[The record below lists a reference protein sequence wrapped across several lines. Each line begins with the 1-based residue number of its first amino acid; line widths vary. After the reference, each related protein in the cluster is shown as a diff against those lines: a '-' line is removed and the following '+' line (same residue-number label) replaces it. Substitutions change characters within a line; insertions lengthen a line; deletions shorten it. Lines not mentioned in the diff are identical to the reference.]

1 MLTVIELFCDK
12 YTSNILCESLQVSV
26 RAPLPSGS
34 EYSLELDLSHPI
46 APEQSS
52 FRVVPSKV
60 RLTDFSIYPQLYFSH
75 DDDEIDKVI
84 YYFLA

>member
-1 MLTVIELFCDK
+1 MHSRNKRVKENRKSVLLTKIIKNFV
-12 YTSNILCESLQVSV
+12 SNILCESLQVSV

-46 APEQSS
+46 VPEQSS

-60 RLTDFSIYPQLYFSH
+60 RLMLSTLIY
-75 DDDEIDKVI
+75 
-84 YYFLA
+84 